1 MNIMSVIKGL
11 SKCHDKVFLSLLRHL
26 KACGRIFLFSLL
38 VNFSNG
44 LVFLDI
50 VQNVQNFKMTWW
62 YKFYHPRFHFIS
74 LAWTNNF
81 GNVLWLPYYCFCSPV
96 QFTSNTSI
104 VYFMRS
110 RKFYISFRVN
120 LIHVLDFLMLK
131 GLSHSPNPTNYIYFP
146 IFLMFLIKDRTIFL
160 PVCPVGC
167 GIPLLYLAYRSTTR
181 RKRL

>member
-1 MNIMSVIKGL
+1 M
-11 SKCHDKVFLSLLRHL
+11 
-26 KACGRIFLFSLL
+26 
-38 VNFSNG
+38 NFSNG

-146 IFLMFLIKDRTIFL
+146 IFLMFWIKDRTIFL